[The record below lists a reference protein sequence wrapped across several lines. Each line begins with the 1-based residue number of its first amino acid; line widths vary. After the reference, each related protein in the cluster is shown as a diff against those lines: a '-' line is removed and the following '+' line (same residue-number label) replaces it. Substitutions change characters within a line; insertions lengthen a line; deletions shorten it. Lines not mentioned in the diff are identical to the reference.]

1 VESLRTISPQSA
13 FLPARLP
20 TLDGLRAIAILLVV
34 PQHLNL
40 LATPSDAGTHV
51 LIAALDRGWLGVQLF
66 FVLSGFL
73 ITGILLDSRDAR
85 NYFGSFYMRRVL
97 RIFPLYFATLI
108 FIFVLLPALGL
119 LPGFIKRDP
128 TVELSYWL
136 FFSNWYGPF
145 HQGQGSMPHL
155 WSLAVEEQFYLLWPF
170 LLHRRSTQS
179 VMRLCLTI
187 AVASLVLRTAMLLAG
202 SPTEA
207 VYTFLVSRMDALAL
221 GGFAAAAFRTPS
233 IAAWALH
240 HRRSMLCGGIVLLLA
255 GAVISRG
262 YYFSNTM
269 TLTLGYTLLAV
280 AFALLVATGV
290 AADRLGTSA
299 WAAVLRSTVLRKVGQ
314 YSYAMYIL
322 HVPLHALVGQPI
334 LRALGL
340 LSKDS
345 AIVDIFY
352 IVIGTVVTYLAAAAS
367 FHFLEVHF
375 LRLKDRFSPATVI
388 PPASR

>member
-1 VESLRTISPQSA
+1 
-13 FLPARLP
+13 
-20 TLDGLRAIAILLVV
+20 
-34 PQHLNL
+34 
-40 LATPSDAGTHV
+40 
-51 LIAALDRGWLGVQLF
+51 
-66 FVLSGFL
+66 
-73 ITGILLDSRDAR
+73 
-85 NYFGSFYMRRVL
+85 
-97 RIFPLYFATLI
+97 
-108 FIFVLLPALGL
+108 
-119 LPGFIKRDP
+119 
-128 TVELSYWL
+128 
-136 FFSNWYGPF
+136 
-145 HQGQGSMPHL
+145 
-155 WSLAVEEQFYLLWPF
+155 
-170 LLHRRSTQS
+170 
-179 VMRLCLTI
+179 MRLCLTI

-240 HRRSMLCGGIVLLLA
+240 HRRSLLYGGIVLLLA

-345 AIVDIFY
+345 AIVAIFY
-352 IVIGTVVTYLAAAAS
+352 IVIGTVVTYLVAAAS